1 MRENQC
7 EKSVSAKVVLLDG
20 EESWCLKIDEDVLTT
35 VIGASVDENT
45 IADRLL
51 NLQNLTVTFTTDAM
65 MITDI
70 VI

>member
-20 EESWCLKIDEDVLTT
+20 EESWCLKIDEDVLTK

-65 MITDI
+65 MVTDI